1 MMRRHRITLEIGE
14 GDYKFLVATAKMS
27 GITPLD
33 MLAACW
39 KIGAGAYA
47 AQVMGYELPR
57 SLTNFTPD
65 VLAPIF
71 RDFLAKHGGNVKA

>member
-1 MMRRHRITLEIGE
+1 
-14 GDYKFLVATAKMS
+14 
-27 GITPLD
+27 

-71 RDFLAKHGGNVKA
+71 RDFLAKHGGDVKA